1 MTEETTVIEL
11 ATSDRMPDPVSPA
24 FAELALSARGL
35 TKRFGSFAAN
45 DGVDL
50 DVYGGEVHAILG
62 ENGAGKSTLMKML
75 YGYYQPTA
83 GEIRRGGTAIRL
95 HKPGEARR
103 HGIGMVFQNL
113 MLVPALTVAENV
125 ALTLTRLP
133 FVIPARR
140 LEDQIRTLSARYRFG
155 IDPRERVR
163 NLSLGEQQKVEIL
176 KLLLADAKVL
186 IFDEPTSVL
195 APHEVDELIE
205 VFRTLRRDGLSVLF
219 ITHKLREVLTVADR
233 ITVLRRGRVVASLPG
248 AGASERSLVRLMLG
262 EAQMDGASSS
272 PRRARAAAS
281 PAVEISRAEVPDP
294 AGRMDLHDVT
304 LSVHQGEIV
313 GIAGVAGNGQR
324 ELGELLLGL
333 RHCRQGG
340 LRMFG
345 ADASRRTPGE
355 MVAAGVGC
363 VPDDPLRLG
372 SVPSM
377 SVLENMILCERKRY
391 AGLWGLSVRWKQA
404 RADFDRA
411 AGQFKLELPA
421 PEKPVGVLSGGN
433 VQRVVFARELMREP
447 KLLVTFHPA
456 RGMDVASARAAHE
469 ALLDHRARG
478 AAILLVSEDLDELF
492 ALSDRLVVMHRGRLV
507 GTFRPDETNAHAVGL
522 LMTGAGGPP

>member
-1 MTEETTVIEL
+1 MEE
-11 ATSDRMPDPVSPA
+11 PVLPA
-24 FAELALSARGL
+24 SAGPALSARGL

-50 DVYGGEVHAILG
+50 DVYAGEVHAVLG

-83 GEIRRGGTAIRL
+83 GEIRRSGSAIRL
-95 HKPGEARR
+95 HKPGDARR

-113 MLVPALTVAENV
+113 MLVPALTVTENV

-133 FVIPARR
+133 FVIPARK
-140 LEDQIRTLSARYRFG
+140 LEGQIRTLSERYRFA
-155 IDPRERVR
+155 IEPRERVR

-176 KLLLADAKVL
+176 KLLLAEAKIL

-205 VFRTLRRDGLSVLF
+205 VFRTLRDDGLSVLF

-233 ITVLRRGRVVASLPG
+233 ITVLRRGAVVASVP
-248 AGASERSLVRLMLG
+248 AAAATERGLVQLMLG
-262 EAQMDGASSS
+262 DAAAADEAA
-272 PRRARAAAS
+272 PRRPERAAAS
-281 PAVEISRAEVPDP
+281 PVVEISRAEVPDP
-294 AGRMDLHDVT
+294 AGRMDLHGVT
-304 LSVHQGEIV
+304 LSIHPGEIV
-313 GIAGVAGNGQR
+313 GVAGVAGNGQR

-333 RHCRQGG
+333 RHCRDGEI
-340 LRMFG
+340 RMFG
-345 ADASRRTPGE
+345 ADASRRTPAQ
-355 MVAAGVGC
+355 MLAAGVGC

-372 SVPSM
+372 SVPAM

-391 AGLWGLSVRWKQA
+391 AGRWGLSVRWKQA
-404 RADFDRA
+404 LADFDRA
-411 AGQFKLELPA
+411 ARQFKLALPA
-421 PEKPVGVLSGGN
+421 PEKPVRVLSGGN
-433 VQRVVFARELMREP
+433 VQRVVFARELLREP
-447 KLLVTFHPA
+447 KLLVTFHPS

-469 ALLDHRARG
+469 ALLDQRARG
-478 AAILLVSEDLDELF
+478 TAILLISEDLDELF

-507 GTFRPDETNAHAVGL
+507 GTFRPDETETHAVGL
-522 LMTGAGGPP
+522 LMTGAGEDLRERR